1 MTIPELLKKA
11 NSLPLQP
18 GCYIMKDAHGEIIYI
33 GKAKKLKN
41 RVTSY
46 FREDSDRQPKVEKM
60 VSHVNDFDYIV
71 TDSEFEALVL
81 ECSLIKQN
89 MPKYNI
95 LMKDDKGFCY
105 VKVSLEE
112 YPRITAELQMAD
124 DGATYYGPYISP
136 FAVKSMVETAVTAF
150 RLPTCTRRFPNDFGK
165 GRPCLNAHIG
175 RCMALCSGKISREE
189 YLNTVNN
196 AVELITK
203 DKKTLIARLKSDMNT
218 AAENLE
224 FERAARLRDSIDA
237 IEKTINGQKVVR
249 STRDKNMDVF
259 AFAADERNI
268 CAEVLKFRD
277 GLLCDKDEQLI
288 PDTDNIPEAREEFM
302 TTYYLGGREIPRKVC
317 VDEEFESLDLMTR
330 YLSELS
336 GHNIQIH
343 VPERGEN
350 RALVSMAYSN
360 AADRLKRSA
369 GRRSREEASM
379 GELANMLGL
388 PAAPK
393 RIEAYDISNYGSE
406 AVAGMVVFDD
416 GSPKR
421 SAYRRFII
429 KTVDGVDDYA
439 SMTEVIMRRV
449 NRYNM
454 GTPGFN
460 KKPDVIL
467 LDGGR
472 GHLATIWRAL
482 EGTSFEDVPVFGM
495 VKDNKHRT
503 RGVVAVEGEIDV
515 KMHKLAFSAVSRIQ
529 EEVHRYTVDYQR
541 SHHTKNAL
549 KSFLQ
554 DIPGVGEKRE
564 AALLKAFKNIEG
576 IKAATLEQLCDVKG
590 MNESCAGKVYDF
602 FHGEN

>member
-1 MTIPELLKKA
+1 M
-11 NSLPLQP
+11 NP
-18 GCYIMKDAHGEIIYI
+18 GCYIMKDSHGEIIYI

-112 YPRITAELQMAD
+112 YPRVTAELQKAE

-136 FAVKSMVETAVTAF
+136 FAVKSMVETAVAAF

-175 RCMALCSGKISREE
+175 RCMALCTGKISREE

-196 AVELITK
+196 AVELVTK
-203 DKKTLIARLKSDMNT
+203 DKKTLISRLRSEMNAT
-218 AAENLE
+218 AGNLE
-224 FERAARLRDSIDA
+224 FEKAARLRDSIDA

-249 STRDKNMDVF
+249 SAGDKEMDIF
-259 AFAADERNI
+259 AFAADERRV
-268 CAEVLKFRD
+268 CVVVLKFRD
-277 GLLCDKDEQLI
+277 GMLSDKDEQLI
-288 PDTDNIPEAREEFM
+288 PETVNIPEAREEFM
-302 TTYYLGGREIPRKVC
+302 TTYYLSGREIPRKIC
-317 VDEEFESLDLMTR
+317 VDEEYESLELMTR
-330 YLSELS
+330 YLSEIS
-336 GHNIQIH
+336 ARNIQIY

-350 RALVSMAYSN
+350 RALVTMAYSN
-360 AADRLKRSA
+360 AADRLKRTA
-369 GRRSREEASM
+369 GRHSREEASM
-379 GELANMLGL
+379 GELASMLGL
-388 PAAPK
+388 PSAPK

-416 GSPKR
+416 GFPKR

-449 NRYNM
+449 NRFSQ
-454 GTPGFN
+454 GTAGFN
-460 KKPDVIL
+460 SKPDVIL
-467 LDGGR
+467 LDGGK

-495 VKDNKHRT
+495 VKDSKHRT

-529 EEVHRYTVDYQR
+529 EEVHRFTVEYQR

-554 DIPGVGEKRE
+554 DIPGIGEKRE
-564 AALLKAFKNIEG
+564 AVLLKAFKNIDG
-576 IKAATLEQLCDVKG
+576 IQTATFEQLRGVKG
-590 MNESCAGKVYDF
+590 MNDASAEKVYRF